1 MTKSEVAQT
10 IVFGSFILYAI
21 DSLLDK
27 AQRNNVT
34 TIRLKQCLFAKT
46 SRAEHYHYVEMSN
59 DAWSN
64 VIEKFSDNNYRIAIF
79 QFVETLGFE
88 VEELM
93 TKMYGNNF
101 IQYVSSFSL
110 KNTKDGTTKEI
121 LKETREV
128 SKSLIQE
135 TRKIIFDKKEEL

>member
-46 SRAEHYHYVEMSN
+46 SRAEHYQYVEMSN

-135 TRKIIFDKKEEL
+135 TRKIIFDKKKEL